1 MGLGLEIVG
10 LGVEIVGLGIRGWT
24 RVCLGIC
31 KVGGV
36 GSGSN
41 IAPGSCV
48 TIPLHESRAHS

>member
-36 GSGSN
+36 GSGYK

-48 TIPLHESRAHS
+48 TIPSHESRAHS